1 TTQISGMA
9 TTQPSEADI
18 WLNKF
23 ALKQQEAPSL
33 FPQVKAS
40 ISQNVNEDEE
50 DFDALDDTAGLGMP
64 KKDETDSQI
73 DLLLKKRNMSNDR
86 LLETLIGKK
95 AADAKRRSQ
104 AASKSNIASNH
115 AAPKP
120 VTTTARPRVESS
132 DDEEEMGRA
141 SAFTS
146 KRKTRD
152 RDLPAYTVGGA
163 DSPAHVDIDAQPEDP
178 REDLATVKAL
188 ANGDQAQKEKSSGEE
203 QRPSKRKATSYL
215 DELLSSK
222 KKKKK
227 KGKSKA

>member
-1 TTQISGMA
+1 MAATQA
-9 TTQPSEADI
+9 SEADI
-18 WLNKF
+18 WLNKL

-33 FPQVKAS
+33 FPHVKGH
-40 ISQNVNEDEE
+40 ISQNLGNDEE

-64 KKDETDSQI
+64 KKDVSERDSQI

-120 VTTTARPRVESS
+120 MTSSSRSREEDS
-132 DDEEEMGRA
+132 DDEEEMSRV

-146 KRKTRD
+146 KRKTRH

-163 DSPAHVDIDAQPEDP
+163 DSPARVDIDAQPEDP

-203 QRPSKRKATSYL
+203 QKPSKRKATSYL
-215 DELLSSK
+215 DELLSIK

-227 KGKSKA
+227 KGKGKT

>member
-1 TTQISGMA
+1 MASTQA
-9 TTQPSEADI
+9 SEADI
-18 WLNKF
+18 WFNKL
-23 ALKQQEAPSL
+23 ALKQQQLPSL
-33 FPQVKAS
+33 FPQTNGQFP
-40 ISQNVNEDEE
+40 QNVEDGEE

-104 AASKSNIASNH
+104 AASKTNIASNH

-120 VTTTARPRVESS
+120 VTTSSRPRQESS

-163 DSPAHVDIDAQPEDP
+163 DSPARVDIDAQPEDP
-178 REDLATVKAL
+178 REDMATVQAL
-188 ANGDQAQKEKSSGEE
+188 ANGDQAQKEGDSGEE
-203 QRPSKRKATSYL
+203 HKPSKKKATSYL

-227 KGKSKA
+227 KGKGKA

>member
-1 TTQISGMA
+1 MA
-9 TTQPSEADI
+9 TIQANEADV
-18 WLNKF
+18 WLNKL
-23 ALKQQEAPSL
+23 ALKQREAPSL
-33 FPQVKAS
+33 FPHVKARFS
-40 ISQNVNEDEE
+40 ENVEDGEE

-64 KKDETDSQI
+64 KKDETDSQV

-86 LLETLIGKK
+86 LLETLIGKT

-120 VTTTARPRVESS
+120 VTSFSRPREGKS
-132 DDEEEMGRA
+132 DDEEEMSRV

-163 DSPAHVDIDAQPEDP
+163 DSPARVDIDAQPGDP

-188 ANGDQAQKEKSSGEE
+188 ASGDEAQKEKSSGEE
-203 QRPSKRKATSYL
+203 QNSSKRKAISYL

-227 KGKSKA
+227 KGKAKA